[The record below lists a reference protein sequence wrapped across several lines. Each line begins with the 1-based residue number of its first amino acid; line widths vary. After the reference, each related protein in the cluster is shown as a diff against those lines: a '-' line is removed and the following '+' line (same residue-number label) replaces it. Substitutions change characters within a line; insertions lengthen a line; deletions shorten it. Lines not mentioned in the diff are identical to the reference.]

1 MIWGGLHTTGNSPE
15 VSGGGIA
22 GGAVDAGGAPEYL
35 DPPVQG
41 SWPVDDAATG
51 AAGGSVFGALY
62 REAPAQVL

>member
-1 MIWGGLHTTGNSPE
+1 M
-15 VSGGGIA
+15 SGGGIA